1 MKKTILNA
9 ALLMAATLSVP
20 LAANAVTLTYSY
32 NDVANSRHF
41 EGTFEGALASDNNTF
56 VVDSTS
62 PGTGGYWDFSNTYQ
76 SWSLG
81 LLSSFDYVALAL
93 VGALPTVTLD
103 GTYMDIF
110 AFGGGD
116 KLWAAAAG
124 NSFMALYT
132 IVPIVALGAQTSSFS
147 AANWS
152 ASVGGASVS
161 PVPEPETYALMLAGL
176 GLVGFMARK
185 RKAKAA

>member
-32 NDVANSRHF
+32 DDVANFLHF
-41 EGTFEGALASDNNTF
+41 QGTFEGALASDNNTF

-62 PGTGGYWDFSNTYQ
+62 PGTGGYLDSLTTFQ
-76 SWSLG
+76 VWSLDTVF
-81 LLSSFDYVALAL
+81 SFDNL
-93 VGALPTVTLD
+93 VLRTVALPTVTLD

-110 AFGGGD
+110 AIEGLSKDRQWSASVGNGF
-116 KLWAAAAG
+116 AALTQSG
-124 NSFMALYT
+124 PRVS
-132 IVPIVALGAQTSSFS
+132 LGKSYSDFS
-147 AANWS
+147 AANWT
-152 ASVGGASVS
+152 ASVSPPVS

-176 GLVGFMARK
+176 GVVGFMARR
-185 RKAKAA
+185 RKAK